1 VWATLWCSKLS
12 IQCIGRHLIESIL
25 TYSNRP
31 TLFLPPSF
39 IPTCLVNH
47 RAKNVEVTS
56 DHLASSSFAYPGIDT
71 RRAPAST
78 ASALIIRFYL
88 AVAADEAFESLGVE
102 MPALPS
108 RIHRPLGLVAAH
120 PMEPCPGRRRL
131 QG

>member
-1 VWATLWCSKLS
+1 M
-12 IQCIGRHLIESIL
+12 
-25 TYSNRP
+25 
-31 TLFLPPSF
+31 
-39 IPTCLVNH
+39 PTCLVNH
-47 RAKNVEVTS
+47 GAKSVKVTS
-56 DHLASSSFAYPGIDT
+56 DHLASGSLAYPGIEA

-78 ASALIIRFYL
+78 ASALIIRFHL
-88 AVAADEAFESLGVE
+88 AVAADEAFGSLGVE